1 MIDLTNP
8 EYQQLFMSLVYLK
21 FEVDEERNCI
31 IVDGVEYSRTNPDVQ
46 YIVDMAVE
54 ASQEMIAVMQ
64 RHYEKV
70 FESNRGLVH

>member
-8 EYQQLFMSLVYLK
+8 EYQQLFMGLVYLK
-21 FEVDEERNCI
+21 FEVDEERNSI
-31 IVDGVEYSRTNPDVQ
+31 IVDGVAYSRANPDVQ
-46 YIVDMAVE
+46 YIIDMAVE